1 MIGRTRSICNK
12 CVDKEKKEFKGDNEH
27 KIIKYEDKNYYFQE
41 HISEMKSY
49 CFDCKRNLCDVCVTL
64 HLNDKETEG
73 HRIKSIESLIPEEK
87 EIDELKESLKTMK
100 ESMVSLNKIIDNL
113 IYTLGRS
120 LDIYRDYYNI
130 ATQVLKKYETFNKKP
145 EDFKNFTIFKCLY
158 NLKKSNKQMLGDIQS
173 VIHGKD
179 NAEKAIKLI
188 KIYDNKKKEY
198 YDKDKWGDDLN
209 KENDDNWFKEV
220 CEREERNRNRN
231 RN

>member
-1 MIGRTRSICNK
+1 
-12 CVDKEKKEFKGDNEH
+12 
-27 KIIKYEDKNYYFQE
+27 
-41 HISEMKSY
+41 MKSY
-49 CFDCKRNLCDVCVTL
+49 CFDCKCNLCDVCVTL
-64 HLNDKETEG
+64 HLNDKEKEG

-87 EIDELKESLKTMK
+87 EIDEIKESLRKIK

-231 RN
+231 